1 MTEPKKTKKKSLP
14 HTRAV
19 QRDRSKRATGMPP
32 DEVLVEQMETVVHPG
47 VYGQMDLYRAMGLRA
62 RILTL
67 PVMVAFVLGLLWRQI
82 GSVREAVRVLHDEGM
97 LWIEPI
103 EGVSVQALLTR
114 MSRLPAELFYRV
126 LMDCLPAMHT
136 RAQERQ
142 RPGPRAVAWAQQHF
156 HTIWAFDGS
165 TLDGL
170 LKKCGLLQGQTGV
183 VLAGKIGTLLDVVT
197 QLPAHIWYEAHS
209 QAHDHTFWPQVL
221 AVVSTGCLLLLDKG
235 LIDFAIFD
243 HLTEQQV
250 GFITRLKSNTRMQVT
265 QVLSKTAN
273 VHDRLMV
280 LGAPQAQCDHPMR
293 LVEVL
298 FHGKWYRYLTN
309 VIDPA
314 ILPAE
319 CVVALYD
326 QRWRIEDA
334 FNVIKRLLGLAYFHT
349 GSLNGLQIQVWA
361 TWLLYALLVDLTDA
375 VAEALHRP
383 FKDLSL
389 EMVFR
394 GLYHFARD
402 RHKGRASDPVEYFAR
417 RAKDLALIKQKRPK
431 HRLSLVEQMNLT
443 IPLVP

>member
-14 HTRAV
+14 HTGAV

-235 LIDFAIFD
+235 YTATGHLDFA
-243 HLTEQQV
+243 EQV
-250 GFITRLKSNTRMQVT
+250 GVEEDGRAVVAGCADHVAYQQAPEGVEARSWFVQEDQFGARQQGHSQPDALEHAFGECSQRFVCRIAQPDPFDQVGDT
-265 QVLSKTAN
+265 SGAGGSGHAVKLSVQVEELVST
-273 VHDRLMV
+273 
-280 LGAPQAQCDHPMR
+280 HP
-293 LVEVL
+293 LVEAEVL
-298 FHGKWYRYLTN
+298 RQEDNASARGGDVN
-309 VIDPA
+309 GPA
-314 ILPAE
+314 Q
-319 CVVALYD
+319 Y
-326 QRWRIEDA
+326 
-334 FNVIKRLLGLAYFHT
+334 
-349 GSLNGLQIQVWA
+349 
-361 TWLLYALLVDLTDA
+361 
-375 VAEALHRP
+375 
-383 FKDLSL
+383 
-389 EMVFR
+389 
-394 GLYHFARD
+394 
-402 RHKGRASDPVEYFAR
+402 
-417 RAKDLALIKQKRPK
+417 
-431 HRLSLVEQMNLT
+431 
-443 IPLVP
+443 